1 VATPILVVVAGPN
14 GAGTTTLY
22 ERVLAR
28 VMHLEFVNADRIAA
42 ARWPGDQGA
51 HAYDAARLAQ
61 QRRGELLEARS
72 SFITETVFSHPS
84 KLELM
89 AAARSLD
96 YRVQL
101 HVVVIPEALAVARVA
116 NRVEV
121 GGHDVPEHK
130 VRERHGRLWGHLRR
144 ALAMADDAW
153 VYDNSSAATPLRLV
167 ARYVQGELAGTPT
180 WPTWVP
186 AEFTALTRG

>member
-1 VATPILVVVAGPN
+1 MLVVVAGPN
-14 GAGTTTLY
+14 GAGKTTLY
-22 ERVLAR
+22 ERVLGR

-42 ARWPGDQGA
+42 ARWSGDEVA

-61 QRRGELLEARS
+61 QRREELLDARS
-72 SFITETVFSHPS
+72 SFIAETVFSHPS

-89 AAARSLD
+89 GTARSLG
-96 YRVQL
+96 YQVSL

-130 VRERHGRLWGHLRR
+130 IRERYGRLWGHLRR
-144 ALAMADDAW
+144 AIAMADDAW
-153 VYDNSSAATPLRLV
+153 VYDNSSAAAPLRLV
-167 ARYVQGELAGTPT
+167 ARYVRGELAGTPT
-180 WPTWVP
+180 WPTWAP
-186 AEFTALTRG
+186 AEFMDPTSG